1 MNKAIFF
8 LIHIPVWIVAISFV
22 FIIELESG
30 QFTNHPLY
38 IISET
43 IIISSWFL
51 AVFYLY
57 FSLLVPKYL
66 ESKKLIHFI
75 IFCIISIL
83 ITPFFVNFMVTANR
97 LIFGIPTPNRLTIW
111 GYLGGVFG
119 SFITAGLGTF
129 YRFGIDWFRIIQ
141 VRGELENKNLQSEL
155 KILKSKLNPHL
166 LFNTLNNIDTLIQTD
181 SEQASHALSK
191 LSGLLRYIVYDTE
204 KEKISLQK
212 EIEIIQVYIDLEKMR
227 IINPDSVDLII
238 SVKNDIQICPMIF
251 FPFIENAFKHS
262 NLNDPEHKLS
272 ISISEKDKRIIF
284 NCVNTINYKKQKNID
299 SGVGLELAKKRLN
312 LLYPAAHIVNIEQ
325 IDNKFC
331 VSVEIYAEND

>member
-1 MNKAIFF
+1 MINKAIFF

-38 IISET
+38 SISET

-51 AVFYLY
+51 GVFYLY

-75 IFCIISIL
+75 IVCIILIL
-83 ITPFFVNFMVTANR
+83 ITPFLVNFMLTANR
-97 LIFGIPTPNRLTIW
+97 LIFGIPTHNRLTIW

-141 VRGELENKNLQSEL
+141 VKGELENKNLQSEL

-191 LSGLLRYIVYDTE
+191 
-204 KEKISLQK
+204 
-212 EIEIIQVYIDLEKMR
+212 
-227 IINPDSVDLII
+227 
-238 SVKNDIQICPMIF
+238 
-251 FPFIENAFKHS
+251 
-262 NLNDPEHKLS
+262 
-272 ISISEKDKRIIF
+272 
-284 NCVNTINYKKQKNID
+284 
-299 SGVGLELAKKRLN
+299 
-312 LLYPAAHIVNIEQ
+312 
-325 IDNKFC
+325 
-331 VSVEIYAEND
+331 